1 MSFFLLVACFITG
14 ALLIMLLI
22 AATNARAFP
31 RLQVAEKREKGDCG
45 RISILVP
52 ARNEAPVIGVGIA
65 RLQQQTCADFELL
78 ILDDGSTDGTAE
90 IAAAAASGDSRVQ
103 VLTGAPLPG
112 AWLGK
117 PWACHQLS
125 QAAAGRILIFT
136 DADVVWEP
144 QAVAAVLEL
153 MAQSDA
159 DLLSVWPTQITV
171 TWGERLI
178 VPLMA
183 MAVLAYLPLSM
194 AHDKRMVQAAAANG
208 QCLAFRRVGYD
219 ASGGH
224 AAVAGKVVE
233 DIALAEAIKRA
244 GYNLRMADGNGL
256 IRCRMYYSWSE
267 VVNGYTKNILAGHRN
282 SFLLLSLSTAIHL
295 LLFVGPWLWLIAGF
309 FRPGAGWPLWP
320 LALMGLGIAVRA
332 LTAYATGQR
341 TRDALLIPL
350 SVLLMTGIAAN
361 AVWQQIRYG
370 GSPWKGRIVSER
382 PRAEIRPS
390 SNEKGANHG

>member
-1 MSFFLLVACFITG
+1 MSLLVLVAYFATG

-22 AATNARAFP
+22 AVTNARTFP
-31 RLQVAEKREKGDCG
+31 RLQVARGGDNDDYG
-45 RISILVP
+45 QISILIP
-52 ARNEAPVIGVGIA
+52 ARNEASVIGPSIA
-65 RLQQQTCADFELL
+65 RLLQQSYADFELS

-90 IAAAAASGDSRVQ
+90 IASAAASGDSRVH
-103 VLTGAPLPG
+103 VLTGAPLPR

-125 QAAAGRILIFT
+125 QAASGCILIFT

-153 MAQSDA
+153 MVESDA

-194 AHDKRMVQAAAANG
+194 AHDNRMVQAAAANG
-208 QCLAFRRVGYD
+208 QCLAFRRAGYD

-244 GYNLRMADGNGL
+244 QRNLRMADGNGL
-256 IRCRMYYSWSE
+256 IRCRMYHSWAE
-267 VVNGYTKNILAGHRN
+267 VVDGYTKNILAGHRN

-295 LLFVGPWLWLIAGF
+295 LLFVGPWVWLAAGF
-309 FRPGAGWPLWP
+309 FQPGAGWPLWP

-341 TRDALLIPL
+341 ILDALLIPV

-370 GSPWKGRIVSER
+370 GSRWKGRIVSER
-382 PRAEIRPS
+382 PRTETQPS
-390 SNEKGANHG
+390 VTERGSNHG